1 MLEIIAKKV
10 GMTHKFDEEG
20 NIIPLTIVKIYESI
34 VFDIQ
39 NVADSEQ
46 KNLTIAFKKLDNNKK
61 ICKPV
66 LGQFN
71 KKSIAPFKYIKTSR
85 LTRLPDL
92 KIGDEIDIF
101 SILEEGDLVDISGT
115 TIGKGFAGV
124 MKRWNFRGLE
134 ASHGVSISHRSH
146 GSTGQRQ
153 DPGKV
158 FKGKKMA
165 GHMGCDKITIKNLEV
180 VLLNKDSKFLAV
192 KGCIPGSNGSKII
205 VKTNKI

>member
-20 NIIPLTIVKIYESI
+20 NMIPLTIIEIYESTI
-34 VFDIQ
+34 FDIQ
-39 NVADSEQ
+39 DVVGSEQ
-46 KNLTIAFKKLDNNKK
+46 KNLTIAFKKLDDNKK
-61 ICKPV
+61 ISKPV

-71 KKSIAPFKYIKTSR
+71 KKSIPSFKYIKTSR

-101 SILEEGDLVDISGT
+101 SILEEGDLIDVSGT

-165 GHMGCDKITIKNLEV
+165 GHMGCDKITVKNLEV

>member
-20 NIIPLTIVKIYESI
+20 NMIPLTIVKIYESI

-39 NVADSEQ
+39 NIAGSEQ
-46 KNLTIAFKKLDNNKK
+46 KNLTVAFKKLDNNKK

-71 KKSIAPFKYIKTSR
+71 KKSITPFKYIKTSR
-85 LTRLPDL
+85 LTRLTDL

-101 SILEEGDLVDISGT
+101 SILEEGDLIDISGT

-180 VLLNKDSKFLAV
+180 VLLNRESKFLAV